1 MANENKVL
9 FKWGTLEQYNSLL
22 TKDPNSLYFII
33 DANRIYRGTDL
44 VASQDVKL
52 VDEVPTAD
60 KALENT
66 IYVKYDESKHK
77 YSMSIKNSGGTVE
90 EIELGSSTPSFT
102 DVKYDASKEGANAEW
117 TFTLSDGST
126 KLISTPKEN
135 FLQSAKLNE
144 QNQLELTMVNGDV
157 VTVNLAEMIATTDT
171 VKLTEDVPFIGVTP
185 FGGIPAGGFKKDQTL
200 TQIVKSLVQKEADAK
215 VTNPSL
221 TISMNGAGTSVE
233 AGTNVK
239 PTINGSF
246 SKGSYAPGLPADTGV
261 KLTGYTLIRTD
272 NSTPTN
278 VVNNASAIQSFTESE
293 NIQVGDGATL
303 TYKATC
309 AHTAG
314 ATPTTNMG
322 NQSSQSAIA
331 QQTARQSNVITISGY
346 RQFFI
351 GASSDKPELT
361 SSIIRN
367 LALKSAYST
376 GAKTFTV
383 PVGSQR
389 VIIACPATKTGMKK
403 VINKSALN
411 ADVTSTFSK
420 KTIKVEGANGFTAV
434 DYNVWVFEPDVP
446 YGQSAILEITL
457 A

>member
-1 MANENKVL
+1 MAKVL
-9 FKWGTLEQYNSLL
+9 FKYGTQSQYNSLL
-22 TKDPNSLYFII
+22 TKDPNSLYFIT
-33 DANRIYRGTDL
+33 DSNRIYKGEDL
-44 VASQDVKL
+44 VASKDVKL
-52 VDEVPTAD
+52 ITELPVGDSI
-60 KALENT
+60 LEDT
-66 IYVKYDESKHK
+66 IYIKYDQDKRK
-77 YSMSIKNSGGTVE
+77 YSMYIKNQENTLD
-90 EIELGSSTPSFT
+90 EIELGSSTPLFT
-102 DVKYDASKEGANAEW
+102 DVKYDASKEGNNAEW

-135 FLQSAKLNE
+135 FLQSAKINE
-144 QNQLELTMVNGDV
+144 KNQLELTMVNGDK
-157 VTVNLAEMIATTDT
+157 VTVDLAEMIATTDT

-185 FGGIPAGGFKKDQTL
+185 FGGIPSTGFKRDQTL
-200 TQIVKSLVQKEADAK
+200 TQIIKSLVQKEADAK

-221 TISMNGAGTSVE
+221 TISMSGAGTSVE

-272 NSTPTN
+272 NSNSTN
-278 VVNNASAIQSFTESE
+278 VVNNNPTIQAFTESD
-293 NIQVGDGATL
+293 NIQVGDGGTL

-331 QQTARQSNVITISGY
+331 QQTARQSNIVTISGY

-383 PVGSQR
+383 PVGSRR

-446 YGQSAILEITL
+446 YGQQAILEITL